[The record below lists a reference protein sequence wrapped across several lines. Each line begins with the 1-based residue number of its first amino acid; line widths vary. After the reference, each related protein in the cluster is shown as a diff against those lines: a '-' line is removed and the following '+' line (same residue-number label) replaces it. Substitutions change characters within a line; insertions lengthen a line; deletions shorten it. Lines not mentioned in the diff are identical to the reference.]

1 MDGAGTQPHIHN
13 TTVQFR
19 VGYYGTD
26 KVFFRVFYKRHAKL
40 PINSCLQDPDSESM
54 LRGDLLIM
62 KLAADGNKV
71 VNMTV
76 GDIVLADLAA
86 GL

>member
-1 MDGAGTQPHIHN
+1 
-13 TTVQFR
+13 
-19 VGYYGTD
+19 
-26 KVFFRVFYKRHAKL
+26 
-40 PINSCLQDPDSESM
+40 M
-54 LRGDLLIM
+54 LRGDLLVM